1 MAGAGAGSFMQ
12 GMATGMGLGMQYRNQ
27 QKEEQQQPKK
37 VDQASVQPDVQE
49 QASALQNL
57 NRVISDQGKVSEYVA
72 SEEAKR
78 DQQTRELR
86 EMQERFDS
94 QGQNTRMNN
103 GAGGG
108 QAGGSGAGS
117 FMSSFAGSVDPSKLQ
132 SMFGGGGST
141 AAGGASAAGGSGGAA
156 GGAGGAGGG
165 GFGLSSIFG
174 GGGSAAG
181 AGGAGAAGGSSA
193 AGGAASSGAGGLA
206 SAGPWAALAAVIL
219 ANESNARDNDYRN
232 KDDKKYA
239 QDLLGGAVL
248 EQDLNQ
254 RWLPKIYGKD
264 LKNDKFGLG
273 HDQKA
278 VGEFGSGDFS
288 NGFKALEDGTLGKLV
303 KGIKKIF

>member
-1 MAGAGAGSFMQ
+1 MAGAGSFMQ
-12 GMATGMGLGMQYRNQ
+12 GMANGMGLGMQYRRQ
-27 QKEEQQQPKK
+27 QDEEQQEKK
-37 VDQASVQPDVQE
+37 IDQASAQPDIQQ
-49 QASALQNL
+49 QASTLENL
-57 NRVISDQGKVSEYVA
+57 NRVISDQGKVTEYVA

-117 FMSSFAGSVDPSKLQ
+117 FMTSFAGNVDPSKLQ
-132 SMFGGGGST
+132 GMFGGGGST

-174 GGGSAAG
+174 GGSAAG
-181 AGGAGAAGGSSA
+181 GGAGAAGGSSA

-264 LKNDKFGLG
+264 LKNDKLGLG
-273 HDQKA
+273 YDQKA
-278 VGEFGSGDFS
+278 IGEFGSGDFS

>member
-1 MAGAGAGSFMQ
+1 MAGAGSFMQ
-12 GMATGMGLGMQYRNQ
+12 GMANGMGLGMQYRRQ
-27 QKEEQQQPKK
+27 QEEEQQDKK
-37 VDQASVQPDVQE
+37 IDQASAQPDIQQ
-49 QASALQNL
+49 QASTLENM

-78 DQQTRELR
+78 DQQIKDLR

-94 QGQNTRMNN
+94 QGQNTGMNN
-103 GAGGG
+103 GAGGS

-117 FMSSFAGSVDPSKLQ
+117 FMSSFAGNVDPSKLQ
-132 SMFGGGGST
+132 GMFGGGGST

-156 GGAGGAGGG
+156 GGAGGG

-174 GGGSAAG
+174 GGSAAG
-181 AGGAGAAGGSSA
+181 GGAGAAGGSSA

>member
-1 MAGAGAGSFMQ
+1 MQ
-12 GMATGMGLGMQYRNQ
+12 GMANGMGLGMQYRRQ
-27 QKEEQQQPKK
+27 QEEEQQEKK
-37 VDQASVQPDVQE
+37 IDQASAQPDIQQ
-49 QASALQNL
+49 QASTLENM

-117 FMSSFAGSVDPSKLQ
+117 FMTSFAGNVDPSKLKG
-132 SMFGGGGST
+132 MFGGGGS
-141 AAGGASAAGGSGGAA
+141 AAGTGGASAAGGGGGAA

-174 GGGSAAG
+174 GGSAAG
-181 AGGAGAAGGSSA
+181 GGAGAAGGSSA

-264 LKNDKFGLG
+264 LKNDKLGLG

-278 VGEFGSGDFS
+278 IGEFGSGDFS
-288 NGFKALEDGTLGKLV
+288 NGFKALEDGTLGKIA
-303 KGIKKIF
+303 KGIKKLF

>member
-1 MAGAGAGSFMQ
+1 MQ
-12 GMATGMGLGMQYRNQ
+12 GMADGMGLGMQYRRQ
-27 QKEEQQQPKK
+27 QKEEQQQEEQQQKK
-37 VDQASVQPDVQE
+37 IDQASAQPDIQQ
-49 QASALQNL
+49 QASTLENL
-57 NRVISDQGKVSEYVA
+57 NSVISDDGKVTEYVA

-78 DQQTRELR
+78 DQQIKDLR
-86 EMQERFDS
+86 EMQERFDA
-94 QGQNTRMNN
+94 QGQGNRMDN

-117 FMSSFAGSVDPSKLQ
+117 FMTSFAANVDPSKLKG
-132 SMFGGGGST
+132 MFGGGGS
-141 AAGGASAAGGSGGAA
+141 AAGTGGASAAGGSGGAA
-156 GGAGGAGGG
+156 GSAGGGG

-174 GGGSAAG
+174 GGSAAG
-181 AGGAGAAGGSSA
+181 GGAGAAGGSSA

-219 ANESNARDNDYRN
+219 ANESNARDNGYRN

-288 NGFKALEDGTLGKLV
+288 NGFKALEDGTLGKIA
-303 KGIKKIF
+303 KGIKKLF

>member
-1 MAGAGAGSFMQ
+1 MAGAGSFMQ
-12 GMATGMGLGMQYRNQ
+12 GMANGMGLGMQYRRQ
-27 QKEEQQQPKK
+27 QEEEQQDKK
-37 VDQASVQPDVQE
+37 IDQASAQPDIQQ
-49 QASALQNL
+49 QASTLENM

-78 DQQTRELR
+78 DQQIKDLR

-94 QGQNTRMNN
+94 QGQNTGMNN

-108 QAGGSGAGS
+108 QTGGSGAGS

-132 SMFGGGGST
+132 GMFGGGGST

-156 GGAGGAGGG
+156 GGAGGG

-174 GGGSAAG
+174 GGSAAG
-181 AGGAGAAGGSSA
+181 GGAGAAGGSSA

-206 SAGPWAALAAVIL
+206 SAGPWAALAAVII

-264 LKNDKFGLG
+264 LKNDKLGLG

-278 VGEFGSGDFS
+278 IGEFGSGDFS
-288 NGFKALEDGTLGKLV
+288 NGFKALEDGTLGKIA
-303 KGIKKIF
+303 KGIKKLF

>member
-1 MAGAGAGSFMQ
+1 MAGAGSFMQ
-12 GMATGMGLGMQYRNQ
+12 GMANGMGLGMQYRRQ
-27 QKEEQQQPKK
+27 QEEEQQEKK
-37 VDQASVQPDVQE
+37 IDQASAQPDIQQ
-49 QASALQNL
+49 QASTLENL
-57 NRVISDQGKVSEYVA
+57 NRVISDQGKVTEYVA

-117 FMSSFAGSVDPSKLQ
+117 FMTSFAGNVDPSKLQ
-132 SMFGGGGST
+132 GMFGGGGST
-141 AAGGASAAGGSGGAA
+141 AAGGAGAAGGGGGAA
-156 GGAGGAGGG
+156 GGAGGGGG

-174 GGGSAAG
+174 GGSAAG
-181 AGGAGAAGGSSA
+181 GGAGAAGGSSA

>member
-1 MAGAGAGSFMQ
+1 MQ

-57 NRVISDQGKVSEYVA
+57 NRVISDQGKVTEYVA

-94 QGQNTRMNN
+94 QGQNTRINN

-132 SMFGGGGST
+132 GMFGGGGST
-141 AAGGASAAGGSGGAA
+141 AAGGASAAGSSGGAA

-174 GGGSAAG
+174 GGSAAG
-181 AGGAGAAGGSSA
+181 GGAGAAGGSSA

>member
-1 MAGAGAGSFMQ
+1 MAGAGSFMQ
-12 GMATGMGLGMQYRNQ
+12 GMANGMGLGMQYRRQ
-27 QKEEQQQPKK
+27 QEEEQQQKK
-37 VDQASVQPDVQE
+37 IDQASAQPDIQQ
-49 QASALQNL
+49 QASTLENL
-57 NRVISDQGKVSEYVA
+57 NRVISDQGKVTEYVA

-117 FMSSFAGSVDPSKLQ
+117 FMTSFAGNVDPSKLQ
-132 SMFGGGGST
+132 SMFGGGGS
-141 AAGGASAAGGSGGAA
+141 AAGTGGASAAGGSGGAA
-156 GGAGGAGGG
+156 GGAGGGGG

-174 GGGSAAG
+174 GGSAAG
-181 AGGAGAAGGSSA
+181 GGAGAAGGSSA

-206 SAGPWAALAAVIL
+206 SAGLWAALAAVIL

-264 LKNDKFGLG
+264 LKNDKLGLG

-278 VGEFGSGDFS
+278 IGEFGSGDFS
-288 NGFKALEDGTLGKLV
+288 NGFKALEDGTLGKIA
-303 KGIKKIF
+303 KGIKKLF

>member
-1 MAGAGAGSFMQ
+1 MAGAGSFMQ
-12 GMATGMGLGMQYRNQ
+12 GMANGMGLGMQYRRQ
-27 QKEEQQQPKK
+27 QEEEQQDKK
-37 VDQASVQPDVQE
+37 IDQASAQPDIQQ
-49 QASALQNL
+49 QASTLENM

-78 DQQTRELR
+78 DQQIKDLR

-94 QGQNTRMNN
+94 QGQNTGMNN

-174 GGGSAAG
+174 GGSAAG
-181 AGGAGAAGGSSA
+181 GGAGAAGGSSA

-264 LKNDKFGLG
+264 LKNDKLGLG

-278 VGEFGSGDFS
+278 IGEFGSGDFS
-288 NGFKALEDGTLGKLV
+288 NGFKALEDGTLGKIA
-303 KGIKKIF
+303 KGIKKLF

>member
-1 MAGAGAGSFMQ
+1 MAGAGSFMQ
-12 GMATGMGLGMQYRNQ
+12 GMANGMGLGMQYRRQ
-27 QKEEQQQPKK
+27 QEEEQQEKK
-37 VDQASVQPDVQE
+37 IDQASAQPDIQQ
-49 QASALQNL
+49 QASTLENL
-57 NRVISDQGKVSEYVA
+57 NRVISDQGKVTEYVA

-78 DQQTRELR
+78 DQQIKDLR

-94 QGQNTRMNN
+94 QGQNTGMNN

-117 FMSSFAGSVDPSKLQ
+117 FMTSFAGNVDPSKLKG
-132 SMFGGGGST
+132 MFGGGGS
-141 AAGGASAAGGSGGAA
+141 AAGTGGASAAGGGGGAA
-156 GGAGGAGGG
+156 GGAGGGGG

-174 GGGSAAG
+174 GGSAAG
-181 AGGAGAAGGSSA
+181 GGAGAAGGSSA

-264 LKNDKFGLG
+264 LKNDKLGLG

-278 VGEFGSGDFS
+278 IGEFGSGDFS

>member
-1 MAGAGAGSFMQ
+1 MAGAGSFMQ

-49 QASALQNL
+49 QASALQNV
-57 NRVISDQGKVSEYVA
+57 NRVISDQGKVTEYVA

-78 DQQTRELR
+78 DQQIKDLR

-94 QGQNTRMNN
+94 QGQNTGMNN

-117 FMSSFAGSVDPSKLQ
+117 FMTSFAGNVDPSKLQ
-132 SMFGGGGST
+132 GMFGGGGST

-156 GGAGGAGGG
+156 GGAGGGGG

-174 GGGSAAG
+174 GGSAAG
-181 AGGAGAAGGSSA
+181 GGAGAAGGSSA

>member
-1 MAGAGAGSFMQ
+1 MAGAGSFMQ
-12 GMATGMGLGMQYRNQ
+12 GMANGMGLGMQYRRQ
-27 QKEEQQQPKK
+27 QEEEQQEKK
-37 VDQASVQPDVQE
+37 IDQASAQPDIQQ
-49 QASALQNL
+49 QASTLENM
-57 NRVISDQGKVSEYVA
+57 NRVISDQGKVTEYVA

-78 DQQTRELR
+78 DQQIKALR

-94 QGQNTRMNN
+94 QGQNTGMNN
-103 GAGGG
+103 GAGGS

-117 FMSSFAGSVDPSKLQ
+117 FMTSFAGNVDPSKLKG
-132 SMFGGGGST
+132 MFGGGGS
-141 AAGGASAAGGSGGAA
+141 AAGTGGASAAGGSGGA
-156 GGAGGAGGG
+156 GGGG

-174 GGGSAAG
+174 GGSAAG
-181 AGGAGAAGGSSA
+181 GGAGAAGGSSA

-219 ANESNARDNDYRN
+219 ANESNARDNYYRN

-264 LKNDKFGLG
+264 LKNDKLGLG

-278 VGEFGSGDFS
+278 IGEFGSGDFS
-288 NGFKALEDGTLGKLV
+288 NGFKALEDGTLGKIA
-303 KGIKKIF
+303 KGIKKLF

>member
-1 MAGAGAGSFMQ
+1 MAGAGSFMQ
-12 GMATGMGLGMQYRNQ
+12 GVANGMGLGMQYRRQ
-27 QKEEQQQPKK
+27 QKEEQEQPKK

-57 NRVISDQGKVSEYVA
+57 NRVISDQGKVTEYVA

-78 DQQTRELR
+78 DQQIKDLR

-94 QGQNTRMNN
+94 QGQNTGMNN

-117 FMSSFAGSVDPSKLQ
+117 FMTSFAGNVDPSKLKG
-132 SMFGGGGST
+132 MFGGGGS
-141 AAGGASAAGGSGGAA
+141 AAGTGGASAAGGGGGAA
-156 GGAGGAGGG
+156 GGAGGGG

-174 GGGSAAG
+174 GGSAAG
-181 AGGAGAAGGSSA
+181 GGAGAAGGSSA

>member
-1 MAGAGAGSFMQ
+1 MQ
-12 GMATGMGLGMQYRNQ
+12 GMANGMGLGMQYRRQ
-27 QKEEQQQPKK
+27 QEEEQQEKK
-37 VDQASVQPDVQE
+37 IDQASAQPDIQQ
-49 QASALQNL
+49 QASTLENL
-57 NRVISDQGKVSEYVA
+57 NRVISDQGKVTEYVA

-94 QGQNTRMNN
+94 QGQNTGMNN

-117 FMSSFAGSVDPSKLQ
+117 FMTSFAGNVDPSKLKG
-132 SMFGGGGST
+132 MFGGGGS
-141 AAGGASAAGGSGGAA
+141 AAGTGGASAAGGGGGAA
-156 GGAGGAGGG
+156 GGAGGGGG

-174 GGGSAAG
+174 GGSAAG
-181 AGGAGAAGGSSA
+181 GGAGAAGGSSA

-264 LKNDKFGLG
+264 LKNDKLGLG

-278 VGEFGSGDFS
+278 IGEFGSGDFS
-288 NGFKALEDGTLGKLV
+288 NGFKALEDGTLGKIA
-303 KGIKKIF
+303 KGIKKLF